1 MLNYMMKQNKSLK
14 LRLYPNKEQSQK
26 IIQFCGANRFIYNKM
41 LQERQEAYKNF
52 TETNNLETLW
62 THKYKTEV
70 DYKHEFEWMN
80 DVESTSLQQTR
91 RHLIDA
97 YNNFF
102 KSLKKQR
109 KGNSQFPKFKKKGC
123 RDSYTS
129 INNNNC
135 IRIDYGNKKVKLP
148 KLGWVNY
155 RDNRNLQN
163 ARIKC
168 ATISITKTG
177 KFFVSILYEYD
188 VDIPAKLT
196 YSNDLIINALDMS
209 LENFYIDCNNNHPDY
224 IKQYRKN
231 LLHIQYLQR
240 QVSKKCIGS
249 SNRKKAQ
256 FKLNRCYEK
265 IANSRRD
272 FIEKLS
278 CDLIKKNDVIII
290 ESLNIKA
297 ISQYLNLGKSTLDL
311 GWGMF
316 VQRLEQKINLTN
328 KILIKADKWFAS
340 SQICHICG
348 YQNTSLT
355 LHDRE
360 WDCPN
365 CGSHLLRD
373 ENAAINLQQ
382 YGINI
387 LKNSRQEL
395 PGEPLEMSSQEE
407 SMKEESCDFSHK

>member
-1 MLNYMMKQNKSLK
+1 MMKQNKALK

-41 LQERQEAYKNF
+41 LEERQHAYKEFKENGS
-52 TETNNLETLW
+52 LDALW
-62 THKYKTEV
+62 VHKYKTEV
-70 DYKHEFEWMN
+70 DYKNEFEWMK
-80 DVESTSLQQTR
+80 DIESTSLQQSR
-91 RHLIDA
+91 KHLIDA

-123 RDSYTS
+123 KDSYTS
-129 INNNNC
+129 INNSNA
-135 IRIDYGNKKVKLP
+135 IRIDYDSHKIKLP

-155 RDNRNLQN
+155 RDNRILNN
-163 ARIKC
+163 ITIKS
-168 ATISITKTG
+168 ATIGVSKTG
-177 KFFVSILYEYD
+177 KFFVSVLYEYEI
-188 VDIPAKLT
+188 DIPEKLT

-224 IKQYRKN
+224 IKQHKKN
-231 LLHIQYLQR
+231 LSHLKYLQR
-240 QVSKKCIGS
+240 QVSKKKKDS

-256 FKLNRCYEK
+256 LKVNKVYEK
-265 IANSRRD
+265 IANSRKD

-278 CDLIKKNDVIII
+278 NDLIKKNDVIII

-297 ISQYLNLGKSTLDL
+297 MSQCLSLGKSTLDL

-316 VQRLEQKINLTN
+316 VNRLEQKISLTN

-340 SQICHICG
+340 SQICHVCG
-348 YQNTSLT
+348 YQNKSLT

-360 WDCPN
+360 WTCPN

-373 ENAAINLQQ
+373 ENAAINLKQ

-387 LKNSRQEL
+387 LKNSRYEL
-395 PGEPLEMSSQEE
+395 SGEPLEISSEEE
-407 SMKEESCDFSHK
+407 SMKGESYDFSHK

>member
-1 MLNYMMKQNKSLK
+1 MKQNKALK

-41 LQERQEAYKNF
+41 LEERQQAYKEFKENG
-52 TETNNLETLW
+52 NLEALW

-70 DYKHEFEWMN
+70 DYKNEFEWMK
-80 DVESTSLQQTR
+80 DVESTSLQQSR
-91 RHLIDA
+91 KHLIDA

-123 RDSYTS
+123 KDSYTS
-129 INNNNC
+129 INNSNA
-135 IRIDYGNKKVKLP
+135 IRIDYDKHKIKLP
-148 KLGWVNY
+148 KLGWVKY
-155 RDNRNLQN
+155 RDNRVLNDIT
-163 ARIKC
+163 IKSV
-168 ATISITKTG
+168 TISVSKTG
-177 KFFVSILYEYD
+177 KFFVSVLYEYNIN
-188 VDIPAKLT
+188 IPEKLT

-231 LLHIQYLQR
+231 LSHLKYLQR
-240 QVSKKCIGS
+240 QVSKKKKGS

-256 FKLNRCYEK
+256 LKVNKVYEK
-265 IANSRRD
+265 IANSRKD

-278 CDLIKKNDVIII
+278 NSLIEKNDVIVI

-297 ISQYLNLGKSTLDL
+297 MSQCLNLGKSTLDL

-316 VQRLEQKINLTN
+316 VQRLEQKISLTN
-328 KILIKADKWFAS
+328 KLLIKADKWFAS

-348 YQNTSLT
+348 YQNKSLT

-360 WDCPN
+360 WTCPK

-373 ENAAINLQQ
+373 ENAAINLKQ

-395 PGEPLEMSSQEE
+395 SGGPVKVSSVEGP
-407 SMKEESCDFSHK
+407 MKQESCGFSHK

>member
-1 MLNYMMKQNKSLK
+1 MMKQNKALK

-41 LQERQEAYKNF
+41 LEERQQAYKEFKENG
-52 TETNNLETLW
+52 NLEALW

-70 DYKHEFEWMN
+70 DYKNEFEWMK
-80 DVESTSLQQTR
+80 DVESTSLQQSR
-91 RHLIDA
+91 KHLIDA

-123 RDSYTS
+123 KDSYTS
-129 INNNNC
+129 INNYNA
-135 IRIDYGNKKVKLP
+135 IRIDYNSHKIKLP

-155 RDNRNLQN
+155 RDNRVLNSIV
-163 ARIKC
+163 IKS
-168 ATISITKTG
+168 ATISVSKTG
-177 KFFVSILYEYD
+177 KYFVSVLYEYD
-188 VDIPAKLT
+188 INIPEKLT

-231 LLHIQYLQR
+231 LSHLKYLQR
-240 QVSKKCIGS
+240 QVSKKKKGS

-256 FKLNRCYEK
+256 LKVNKVYEK
-265 IANSRRD
+265 IANSRKD

-278 CDLIKKNDVIII
+278 NSLIEKNDAIVI

-297 ISQYLNLGKSTLDL
+297 MSQCLNLGKSTLDL

-316 VQRLEQKINLTN
+316 VQRLEQKISLTN
-328 KILIKADKWFAS
+328 KLLIKADKWFAS
-340 SQICHICG
+340 SQICHVCG
-348 YQNTSLT
+348 YQNKSLT

-360 WDCPN
+360 WTCPK

-373 ENAAINLQQ
+373 ENAAINLKQ

-395 PGEPLEMSSQEE
+395 SDEPVEMSSVEE
-407 SMKEESCDFSHK
+407 SMKQETYDFSHK

>member
-1 MLNYMMKQNKSLK
+1 MMKQNKALK

-41 LQERQEAYKNF
+41 LEERQQAYKEFKENG
-52 TETNNLETLW
+52 NLEALW

-70 DYKHEFEWMN
+70 DYKNEFEWMK
-80 DVESTSLQQTR
+80 DVESTSLQQSR
-91 RHLIDA
+91 KHLIDA

-123 RDSYTS
+123 KDSYTS
-129 INNNNC
+129 INNYNA
-135 IRIDYGNKKVKLP
+135 IRIDYNSHKIKLP

-155 RDNRNLQN
+155 RDNRVLNSIV
-163 ARIKC
+163 IKS
-168 ATISITKTG
+168 ATISVSKTG
-177 KFFVSILYEYD
+177 KYFVSVLYEYD
-188 VDIPAKLT
+188 INIPEKLT

-231 LLHIQYLQR
+231 LSHFKYLQR
-240 QVSKKCIGS
+240 QVSKKKKGS

-256 FKLNRCYEK
+256 LKVNKVYEK
-265 IANSRRD
+265 IANSRKD

-278 CDLIKKNDVIII
+278 NSLIEKNDAIVI

-297 ISQYLNLGKSTLDL
+297 MSQCLNLGKSTLDL

-316 VQRLEQKINLTN
+316 VQRLEQKISLTN
-328 KILIKADKWFAS
+328 KLLIKADKWFAS
-340 SQICHICG
+340 SQICHVCG
-348 YQNTSLT
+348 YQNKSLT

-360 WDCPN
+360 WTCPK

-373 ENAAINLQQ
+373 ENAAINLKQ

-395 PGEPLEMSSQEE
+395 SDEPVEMSSVEE
-407 SMKEESCDFSHK
+407 SMKQETYDFSHK